1 MFLLSEQLLTQN
13 SAVLVIFSQFFLIL
27 LRIFNG
33 LCAIFVFNFTNVL
46 VHFVSTTLTA
56 FNRRCRCVFCCS
68 MLTTRLL
75 IVVVVFNF
83 IVDSL
88 SITVFYFELE
98 AYVRALALA
107 ENVTQRRDVTRSASA
122 TFSPANTCVNAD
134 YDYEDGDV

>member
-33 LCAIFVFNFTNVL
+33 FCAIFVFNFTNVL

-88 SITVFYFELE
+88 SITVFYFEFFRIRGLRARPRAGGECDAE
-98 AYVRALALA
+98 AGRDP
-107 ENVTQRRDVTRSASA
+107 QRIRHIFPSKHLCECRL
-122 TFSPANTCVNAD
+122 
-134 YDYEDGDV
+134 